1 MRKIAFI
8 ILSISIL
15 VSCTKFEEG
24 PSISLLSVKNRIVG
38 KWKLDKYL
46 LDGAD
51 STESYLN
58 GYNEEWEFFKNKTL
72 VYTKG
77 QQNPIDGTWE
87 LQETNVVVKL
97 QMMNANFEYYE
108 YDTLPLIRLTNREM
122 WARYENGV
130 EKQYI
135 AE

>member
-1 MRKIAFI
+1 MRKLALFF
-8 ILSISIL
+8 LSIGVL
-15 VSCTKFEEG
+15 FSCTKFEEG
-24 PSISLLSVKNRIVG
+24 PSISLLSVKNRLQG
-38 KWKLDKYL
+38 KWKLEKYL

-77 QQNPIDGTWE
+77 QQNPIDGTWD
-87 LQETNVVVKL
+87 LHETNVVVKL
-97 QMMNANFEYYE
+97 QMMNGNFEYYE

-130 EKQYI
+130 EKQFI